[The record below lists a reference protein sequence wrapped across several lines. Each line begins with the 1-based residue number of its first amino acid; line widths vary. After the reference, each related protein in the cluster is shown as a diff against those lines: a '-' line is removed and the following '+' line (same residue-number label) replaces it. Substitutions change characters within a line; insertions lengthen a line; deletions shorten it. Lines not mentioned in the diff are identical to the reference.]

1 MEIII
6 HGKPYSDSH
15 RQSGGLDETFVSS
28 FASTFFKDSGR
39 LLKDMGSD
47 EALIVDARNWRGRWY
62 GVYTYTVRVT
72 DFANTP
78 CVYLAI
84 SAVFT
89 DEYDCFTRDVYAKLK
104 KACTDYVIGRYLSA
118 NGKYLVQDFADIQLF
133 NGLVAFIRNNWDPI
147 VETFDNG
154 FIPQGEFRNNVLY
167 NIDDCDSKAF
177 LNAWRECGRI
187 IITPNT
193 PSKDTLLKNVA
204 EAQSICRSQKNT
216 INDLKQKLQ
225 EAQQKEQTYIG
236 NSGKQKKETE
246 RLKAENEGL
255 KKDRENLTNS
265 LQEYARQ
272 LGTLKNGFNEL
283 TEKFTRLMAGRFPAN
298 AERVPKGGGKVP
310 DKGTNKGSS
319 TTWLSW
325 ITLAVLLVSVV
336 LNAMVLG
343 RINVAQ
349 NAPKEHVDTVRQNQ
363 ETVQEEKN
371 DSVFASETQ
380 QSVPEV
386 EYKIDIPEKRSGENL
401 TVGES
406 YTLVL
411 KQRNKGERKW
421 ADCTTTPTW
430 LIDGVLGNNQ
440 LTSNKPKSVSVS
452 CIVEGKE
459 VVRQDNPLK
468 FVNPPQPKKKVA
480 SDKTTNTNVSKTV
493 SDGAGGSHGKTETP
507 STEKDKTNSQQ
518 KG

>member
-28 FASTFFKDSGR
+28 FTSTFFKDSGR

-78 CVYLAI
+78 GVYLAI

-118 NGKYLVQDFADIQLF
+118 NGKYLVQDFADMQLF

-177 LNAWRECGRI
+177 LDVWRKCGRI

-236 NSGKQKKETE
+236 NSGKQKKEAE
-246 RLKAENEGL
+246 RLKTENEGL

-298 AERVPKGGGKVP
+298 VERVPKGGGKVS
-310 DKGTNKGSS
+310 DKGSNKGSS

-343 RINVAQ
+343 RINVA
-349 NAPKEHVDTVRQNQ
+349 
-363 ETVQEEKN
+363 KN
-371 DSVFASETQ
+371 ISQYTFNKISAVLDSLGQDSVKSNAQESD
-380 QSVPEV
+380 SVVNGVMPSDANV
-386 EYKIDIPEKRSGENL
+386 TYNIDIPERHEGKPFM
-401 TVGES
+401 VGTR

-411 KQRNKGERKW
+411 QQKQKGKKEW
-421 ADCTTTPTW
+421 TNCTQKTPEWHIGET
-430 LIDGVLGNNQ
+430 IIEGDTFEIKDPGN
-440 LTSNKPKSVSVS
+440 VMIY
-452 CIVEGKE
+452 CIVDGKT
-459 VVRQDNPLK
+459 VSRKDNPLTFIK
-468 FVNPPQPKKKVA
+468 P
-480 SDKTTNTNVSKTV
+480 
-493 SDGAGGSHGKTETP
+493 
-507 STEKDKTNSQQ
+507 
-518 KG
+518 